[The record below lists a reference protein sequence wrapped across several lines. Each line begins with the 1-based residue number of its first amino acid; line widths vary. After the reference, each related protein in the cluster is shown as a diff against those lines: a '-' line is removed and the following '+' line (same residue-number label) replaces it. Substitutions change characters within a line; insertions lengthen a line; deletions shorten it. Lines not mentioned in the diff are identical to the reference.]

1 MKTTELSKEEQDLA
15 REARN
20 AYQRKYAKEN
30 RKRINQH
37 QRKWHKDN
45 PGKAK
50 EYNQRYWLKKA
61 TERKAE

>member
-1 MKTTELSKEEQDLA
+1 MKTMELSKEEQDLA

-37 QRKWHKDN
+37 QRNWHKAN

-61 TERKAE
+61 EERKA